1 MREEKVAM
9 RTLKSWFWPG
19 VITIALLT
27 ALAGWFLTDPIDRQ
41 LTDSANAALE
51 TENSWASAEIDGR
64 DLTLKGV
71 APSEEALAAA
81 LKIAADT
88 QGVRIVDNQTTLLP
102 LADPYSFVV
111 TKSDDGI
118 LLSGNVPYGD
128 SRAKIL
134 AAAENAMP
142 GIEILD
148 ELAVARGAPDGFFD
162 LVNFALAQAAQL
174 TNGEVEISGETYN
187 ISGTAANSA
196 DYDALN
202 SALRLAIPGN
212 GKPGEIKLEVPVS
225 TSGG

>member
-27 ALAGWFLTDPIDRQ
+27 ALAGWFLTGPIDQQ

-51 TENSWASAEIDGR
+51 AEYPWASAEIDGR

-71 APSEEALAAA
+71 APSEEALASA
-81 LKIAADT
+81 LKIAEDT
-88 QGVRIVDNQTTLLP
+88 KGVRVVDNQTTLLP
-102 LADPYSFVV
+102 LADPFSFVV

-174 TNGEVEISGETYN
+174 TNGELEISGNIYN

-202 SALRLAIPGN
+202 AALRLAIPGN
-212 GKPGEIKLEVPVS
+212 GKAGEIKLAVP
-225 TSGG
+225 

>member
-27 ALAGWFLTDPIDRQ
+27 VLAGWFLTGPIDQQ

-51 TENSWASAEIDGR
+51 AENPWASAEIDGR

-71 APSEEALAAA
+71 APSEEALASA
-81 LKIAADT
+81 LKIAEDT
-88 QGVRIVDNQTTLLP
+88 KGVRVVDNQTTLLP
-102 LADPYSFVV
+102 LADPFSFVV

-174 TNGEVEISGETYN
+174 TNGEVEISGNIYN

-202 SALRLAIPGN
+202 AALRLAIPGN
-212 GKPGEIKLEVPVS
+212 GKAGEIKLAVPVN

>member
-1 MREEKVAM
+1 MHIY
-9 RTLKSWFWPG
+9 KSWFWPG
-19 VITIALLT
+19 LITVALLT
-27 ALAGWFLTDPIDRQ
+27 VLAGWFLTDPIDQQ
-41 LTDSANAALE
+41 LTEAANAALE
-51 TENSWASAEIDGR
+51 PANSWASAEIDGR

-81 LKIAADT
+81 LKIVADT
-88 QGVRIVDNQTTLLP
+88 RGVRAVDDQTTLLP
-102 LADPYSFVV
+102 LADPFSFAI

-128 SRAKIL
+128 SRARIL

-148 ELAVARGAPDGFFD
+148 EMAVARGAPQGFFD
-162 LVNFALAQAAQL
+162 LVGFALRQAAQL

-196 DYDALN
+196 DYDALGA
-202 SALRLAIPGN
+202 ALRMPIPGN
-212 GKPGEIKLEVPVS
+212 GKAGEIKLAVPVN